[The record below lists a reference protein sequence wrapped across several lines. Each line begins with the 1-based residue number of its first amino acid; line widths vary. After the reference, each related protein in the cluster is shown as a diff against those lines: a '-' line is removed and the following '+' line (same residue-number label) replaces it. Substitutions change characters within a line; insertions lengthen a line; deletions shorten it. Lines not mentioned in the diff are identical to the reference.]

1 MLIAA
6 AEAGDANAVLKAIDC
21 ARAYKRLAND
31 RQFRAVEQL
40 DAETSAVLV
49 HWPSQTAAAADLGID
64 AKDISRACRDIWRT
78 AGGFAWRF
86 AATAETILDGD
97 GEPWVCCD
105 SCDKWRRI
113 ARIEDLPDQ
122 WYCWLLPGGS
132 CDEPEDA
139 EVTSHQPADDEELSE
154 YELQVRENENIV
166 AAALAR
172 LIDFF

>member
-6 AEAGDANAVLKAIDC
+6 AEAGDADAVLKAIDC
-21 ARAYKRLAND
+21 ARAYKRLAEM

-40 DAETSAVLV
+40 DAETSAVLA
-49 HWPSQTAAAADLGID
+49 HWPSQTAAAAGLGLQHQ
-64 AKDISRACRDIWRT
+64 AISRACRGIQRT
-78 AGGFAWRF
+78 TGGFAWHF
-86 AATAETILDGD
+86 AATADTILDGD
-97 GEPWVCCD
+97 GQPWVCCD

-122 WYCWLLPGGS
+122 WYCYLLPGGS

-139 EVTSHQPADDEELSE
+139 EVTSHQPVDDEELSE

-166 AAALAR
+166 R
-172 LIDFF
+172 

>member
-6 AEAGDANAVLKAIDC
+6 AEAGDAEAVLKAIDC
-21 ARAYKRLAND
+21 ARAYKRLQRSLISAHMC
-31 RQFRAVEQL
+31 RAVEQL
-40 DAETSAVLV
+40 DAETSAVLA
-49 HWPSQTAAAADLGID
+49 HWPSQAAAAADLGIHTQ
-64 AKDISRACRDIWRT
+64 AISRACRDIRRT

-86 AATAETILDGD
+86 AATADTILDGD
-97 GEPWVCCD
+97 GQPWVCCD

-122 WYCWLLPGGS
+122 WYCYLLPGGS

-139 EVTSHQPADDEELSE
+139 EVTSHQPVDDEELSE

-166 AAALAR
+166 R
-172 LIDFF
+172 